1 MKKSVKII
9 SLILIVSMCLPFI
22 NVGATQS
29 TEQSEDFFEK
39 YKSQSA
45 YLEAVYPGDYTVAQ
59 YKDIGHDLY
68 SLNINYSRVY
78 KSFVFGYIHTIDE
91 AKKIYGE
98 TNEKVLA
105 AVEQGLNY
113 YTPGWDNSLRYE
125 KDVTDINGV
134 KKDCWFST
142 YNWRGDVGRKV
153 TGGMTFGIKDG
164 RK

>member
-1 MKKSVKII
+1 MFKGENMKKSVKII
-9 SLILIVSMCLPFI
+9 SLILIVSMCLPLI
-22 NVGATQS
+22 NAGATQS

-91 AKKIYGE
+91 AKKY
-98 TNEKVLA
+98 TVK
-105 AVEQGLNY
+105 QTKKCWQPLN
-113 YTPGWDNSLRYE
+113 R
-125 KDVTDINGV
+125 V
-134 KKDCWFST
+134 
-142 YNWRGDVGRKV
+142 
-153 TGGMTFGIKDG
+153 
-164 RK
+164 